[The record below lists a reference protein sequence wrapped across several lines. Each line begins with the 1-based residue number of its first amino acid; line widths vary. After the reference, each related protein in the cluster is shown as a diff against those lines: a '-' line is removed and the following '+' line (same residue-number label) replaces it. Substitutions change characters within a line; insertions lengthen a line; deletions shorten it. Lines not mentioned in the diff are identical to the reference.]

1 MRACSVNDLLKFL
14 IFTLSFVICCS
25 SKPEAKREKGAEM
38 KEVFL
43 PVVAGSFYPATE
55 SEVRDMLYS
64 FNRQVKKTVEK
75 KEDVLGLI
83 SPHAGYI
90 YSGRTAAYAFK
101 LVEGKKYDII
111 VVMAPSH
118 RMRGNKAVL
127 LNYSSY
133 KTPLGEI
140 PIDRDTITELL
151 KDSKNFIS
159 EPAYFKVEHSL
170 EVQLPFIQYYLKE
183 PKIVPIIVPV
193 FDKSILRNIADS
205 LYSTLKK
212 KNVLF
217 VASSDMSHYKP
228 YDENNAID
236 EYSFSVLKK
245 NDPDLLFG
253 EEMQEKTQFCGIA
266 PIIVLMNIVKLYN
279 ADGPYIVYH
288 ENSGDTAGDKSAV
301 VGYGAVAYFRS
312 NKNLIKELKDKEDG
326 GVKIEEKNKE
336 SKMRYTLSEEE
347 KKELLRLA
355 RESIVYYLNHNKEMD
370 YRPKSEKLKEK
381 GAAFVTLKKHG
392 DLRGCIG
399 HIIAFE
405 PLYKS
410 VLSNAV
416 NAAVNDPRFMP
427 LDKGELNEVEIE
439 ISVLTPLEPIKKEEI
454 VLGRDGLVLTR
465 GLNKGVFLPQ
475 VPEEAGWKTVDEY
488 LSHLCLKAGLNMDCY
503 KKQDIKL
510 EKFEA
515 IVFSEK
521 ELLK

>member
-1 MRACSVNDLLKFL
+1 MRVKILLRFML
-14 IFTLSFVICCS
+14 FILSFAICCS
-25 SKPEAKREKGAEM
+25 SKSESKQQKGAEM
-38 KEVFL
+38 KEVFN
-43 PVVAGSFYPATE
+43 PVVAGSFYPASE
-55 SEVRDMLYS
+55 SEVKSMLS
-64 FNRQVKKTVEK
+64 GFDKQVKKTIDKRQE
-75 KEDVLGLI
+75 VLGLI

-90 YSGRTAAYAFK
+90 YSGRTAAYGFK
-101 LVEGKKYDII
+101 LVEGKRYDLI

-118 RMRGNKAVL
+118 RMRGNKAVV
-127 LNYSSY
+127 LNYSAY

-140 PIDRDTITELL
+140 PIDRDAVPEIL
-151 KDSKNFIS
+151 KDTKNFIS

-170 EVQLPFIQYYLKE
+170 EVQLPFVQYYLKE
-183 PKIVPIIVPV
+183 PKILPIIFPV
-193 FDKSILRNIADS
+193 YDKTALKSIANS
-205 LYSTLKK
+205 LYYAFKK
-212 KNVLF
+212 KNVLYI
-217 VASSDMSHYKP
+217 ASSDMSHYKP
-228 YDENNAID
+228 YEENNAID

-245 NDPDLLFG
+245 NDPDLLFD

-266 PIIVLMNIVKLYN
+266 PIVVLVNLVKLYN

-301 VGYGAVAYFRS
+301 VGYGAVAYFKS
-312 NKNLIKELKDKEDG
+312 EKNPIKDLKDKEDG
-326 GVKIEEKNKE
+326 GIKIEENKKE
-336 SKMRYTLSEEE
+336 SKMKYNLTDEE
-347 KKELLRLA
+347 KKELLKLA
-355 RESIVYYLNHNKEMD
+355 RSSIEYYLNNGREMD
-370 YRPKSEKLKEK
+370 YKPKSEKLKEK
-381 GAAFVTLKKHG
+381 GAAFVTLKKNG

-416 NAAVNDPRFMP
+416 NAAVNDPRFPP
-427 LDKGELNEVEIE
+427 LQKSELGEIEIE

-465 GLNKGVFLPQ
+465 GFHKGVFLPQ

-488 LSHLCLKAGLNMDCY
+488 LAHLCLKAGLNMDCY
-503 KKQDIKL
+503 KKDDIKL

-515 IVFSEK
+515 IVFYEK